1 VVKDI
6 LLKKIVGRRIVHNIT
21 KKRIEILSR
30 RRTPGG
36 WKMVEM
42 FVTLGKVNLMKTQ
55 VVSVR
60 RLLRLPNRMAFQW
73 LLRKNLL
80 GNRRTRTD
88 LLKFVIRERSTADV
102 QWLVK
107 RWGERDP
114 VISNT
119 GKNGY
124 SPLMEAL
131 GPSRRA
137 NNFEIARWL
146 VADGRV
152 EIMFPT
158 YGGTA
163 VFVAAMHQ
171 DARLVINLVEVV
183 GANVDVVGYGG
194 ETMWSRLDFPAA
206 MTEELLRTLLPR
218 LALPAEVREVL
229 LASEFRDL
237 VVEGMRLQ
245 RRMESFL
252 RERRAIFDETLSTIP
267 LDLCNMIFD
276 LIKDLT
282 TDDMWAMD
290 EE

>member
-1 VVKDI
+1 VVEDI
-6 LLKKIVGRRIVHNIT
+6 LLKKIVGRRIVHEIT

-60 RLLRLPNRMAFQW
+60 RLLRLANRMAFQW

-88 LLKFVIRERSTADV
+88 LLKLVIRERGMADV

-131 GPSRRA
+131 GPSHRA
-137 NNFEIARWL
+137 NDFEIARWL
-146 VADGRV
+146 VADGRVDV

-163 VFVAAMHQ
+163 VFVVAMHQ
-171 DARLVINLVEVV
+171 DAKLVINLVEVV

-218 LALPAEVREVL
+218 LELPAEVRDVL

-252 RERRAIFDETLSTIP
+252 RERRAVFDETLSTIP
-267 LDLCNMIFD
+267 LDLRNMA
-276 LIKDLT
+276 LI
-282 TDDMWAMD
+282 
-290 EE
+290 